1 MKVGDYDL
9 IRSRLDPGERLLWS
23 GRPRRGIRVPLSRGW
38 LRIVGP
44 IVVIA
49 LALLWALLIL
59 APLHG
64 EVTDIV
70 FFMVIVP
77 IFTYLLVIERLIDA
91 WRRRNMRYGLSTRRA
106 FVIEG
111 IVRRR
116 VRSVPL
122 DTIIAISC
130 SEHASG
136 IGTIHCISPLHTWH
150 RKNNRGET
158 RPVPLFRMIVD
169 PRIVFDLLIES
180 RGGNLPLT
188 VFTHPW
194 NPEQVAVPQLP

>member
-1 MKVGDYDL
+1 MRAGDHDL

-49 LALLWALLIL
+49 LALLWVLLISALL
-59 APLHG
+59 HG
-64 EVTDIV
+64 KLTAI
-70 FFMVIVP
+70 FFMVIVS

-91 WRRRNMRYGLSTRRA
+91 WRRRNMCYGLSTRRA

-116 VRSVPL
+116 IRSVSL
-122 DTIIAISC
+122 DMIVAISC

-150 RKNNRGET
+150 RKNKRGET

-180 RGGNLPLT
+180 RGGNRPLT

-194 NPEQVAVPQLP
+194 NPEQVAVPQRS